1 MKGLVLNCT
10 GPEKKEEA
18 YALVKAGLRNDMR
31 SHVCWHVHGL
41 LHRSD
46 KEYGKAIKAYKQALK
61 IDEKNMQILKDI
73 SLLQI
78 HMRDLPGFVQTR
90 RMILVEKSNSKQN
103 WMGFAVAHH
112 LTGKPEMALTVIDQY
127 QATLPKEGQPGAR
140 RRDYE
145 ESELVQYRTGLLEEQ
160 GKVAEALALLEQE
173 EKFVVDRFGWK
184 VKRAELLLLLGDVE
198 GETGGDA
205 DDADDAAAAAAAA
218 AAAEEGE
225 KDKEGDAAKE
235 KPKEKPKEK
244 SKATKAKVKEE
255 EPSTS
260 TAPVEK
266 KKKANGYLLFAKD
279 NRASIK
285 AQLEEELD
293 EGEKLQP
300 AKVVSAVAAAWKKL
314 SESEKEEWN
323 LKAGTP
329 PSSDDSD

>member
-1 MKGLVLNCT
+1 MPVAIQSAIQSMCEDAIGQ
-10 GPEKKEEA
+10 A
-18 YALVKAGLRNDMR
+18 IAAL
-31 SHVCWHVHGL
+31 
-41 LHRSD
+41 SD
-46 KEYGKAIKAYKQALK
+46 KYGFDKAEAQRELNLSKMVIKA
-61 IDEKNMQILKDI
+61 
-73 SLLQI
+73 
-78 HMRDLPGFVQTR
+78 PGKLATKTKT
-90 RMILVEKSNSKQN
+90 EKSDKPKTKRGPTGYLLFSKD
-103 WMGFAVAHH
+103 VRPD
-112 LTGKPEMALTVIDQY
+112 TK
-127 QATLPKEGQPGAR
+127 
-140 RRDYE
+140 
-145 ESELVQYRTGLLEEQ
+145 
-160 GKVAEALALLEQE
+160 
-173 EKFVVDRFGWK
+173 
-184 VKRAELLLLLGDVE
+184 AELQ
-198 GETGGDA
+198 
-205 DDADDAAAAAAAA
+205 
-218 AAAEEGE
+218 AEVSEGE
-225 KDKEGDAAKE
+225 KLKPQDIISAIGAKWKALSDEEKAVWNAKAKESVDSDEKSTVASSEDEAPPPKPVEEPKEKLKE